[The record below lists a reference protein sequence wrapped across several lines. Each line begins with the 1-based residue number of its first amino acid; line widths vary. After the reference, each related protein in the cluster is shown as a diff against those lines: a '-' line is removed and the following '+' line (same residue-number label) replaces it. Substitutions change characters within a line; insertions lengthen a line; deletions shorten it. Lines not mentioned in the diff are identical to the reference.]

1 MVGHCIKQL
10 VKTLIDNSDSVGT
23 VDDRVESAWELL
35 RERQDK
41 ESVEGVL
48 RVIVPK
54 ITFYYSTREADGS
67 LSDPANVESLFTRI
81 KPTYVIHLAAKVGG
95 LFANMN
101 DKVGFFEENLAMNS
115 NIIKSSHTHQVKKLV
130 CVLSTCIY
138 PDETTYPIS
147 ASSLHQGPPHP
158 SNEGYAFA
166 KRMCAV

>member
-1 MVGHCIKQL
+1 MVGHCIKEL
-10 VKTLIDNSDSVGT
+10 VNLIADHTDST
-23 VDDRVESAWELL
+23 ATADRVDSAWQVL
-35 RERQDK
+35 RERQDR
-41 ESVEGVL
+41 ESLEAVL
-48 RVIVPK
+48 RVIVP
-54 ITFYYSTREADGS
+54 TVNFYFSTREADGS
-67 LSDPANVESLFTRI
+67 LSDPAKVESLFSRI

-115 NIIKSSHTHQVKKLV
+115 NIIKSSHKHHVKKLV

-147 ASSLHQGPPHP
+147 ASSLHSGSPHP